1 MSASLSP
8 EKPSLHE
15 SSSFDNGEI
24 EPEKPPWHGSS
35 DNGEIDPSEETD
47 AVAASDSSVAATLIP
62 SANCCLVDLSLLFV
76 TVALYPLYVKK
87 ANLTFTYTNLFSNL
101 SQISLCEKLQMDCG

>member
-1 MSASLSP
+1 M
-8 EKPSLHE
+8 
-15 SSSFDNGEI
+15 
-24 EPEKPPWHGSS
+24 HGSS
-35 DNGEIDPSEETD
+35 DNGEIDPSEEND
-47 AVAASDSSVAATLIP
+47 VVAASDSSTAATLIP
-62 SANCCLVDLSLLFV
+62 STNCCLVDLSLLFA

>member
-1 MSASLSP
+1 
-8 EKPSLHE
+8 LHE
-15 SSSFDNGEI
+15 SSSSDNGEI

-47 AVAASDSSVAATLIP
+47 AATTSDSSVAATLIP
-62 SANCCLVDLSLLFV
+62 PANYCLVDLSLLFA
-76 TVALYPLYVKK
+76 TVALYLLYMKK

-101 SQISLCEKLQMDCG
+101 SQIFLCEKLQMDCG